1 MPIVTLKNQRSYYAP
16 KDHPIKEG
24 LKDFDYAIQNGINK
38 GQAKSQK
45 SSLEINKNDLY
56 YRQFLNNR
64 NVREFS
70 FKGVSLEI
78 SREVAT
84 HIANPQQLGI
94 DLLVLSLV
102 FFLYKKVKKK
112 NRAHT

>member
-1 MPIVTLKNQRSYYAP
+1 MPIVTLKNQKSYYAP
-16 KDHPIKEG
+16 KDHPIKGG
-24 LKDFDYAIQNGINK
+24 LKDFDYAIQNGISK

-45 SSLEINKNDLY
+45 SSLEVNKNDLY

-70 FKGVSLEI
+70 FKGISLGI

-94 DLLVLSLV
+94 DLLY
-102 FFLYKKVKKK
+102 FFYIKKLKR
-112 NRAHT
+112 NIANITL

>member
-1 MPIVTLKNQRSYYAP
+1 MPIITLKNQRSYYDP
-16 KDHPIKEG
+16 KDHPIKGG
-24 LKDFDYAIQNGINK
+24 LKDFDYAIQNGISK

-45 SSLEINKNDLY
+45 SSLEVNKNDLY

-70 FKGVSLEI
+70 FKGISLGI

-94 DLLVLSLV
+94 DLLY
-102 FFLYKKVKKK
+102 FFYIKKLKR
-112 NRAHT
+112 NIANITL